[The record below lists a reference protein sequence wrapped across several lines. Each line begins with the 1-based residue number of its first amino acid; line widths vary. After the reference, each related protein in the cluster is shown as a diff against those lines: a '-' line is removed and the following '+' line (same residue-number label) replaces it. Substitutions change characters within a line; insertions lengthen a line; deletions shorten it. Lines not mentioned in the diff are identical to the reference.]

1 MDADVVIVGAGP
13 AGLCMARALSGRQ
26 LKILVVEQQA
36 QASIEQPAFD
46 GREIA
51 LTQKSAELMK
61 ALGLWERIDAS
72 AIAPLRDAKVMD
84 GPSTYA
90 MVIGHELGK
99 RTELGWL
106 VSNHLIRQAAVDS
119 MQQAQKDHGDITLLT
134 GVKVTDVRSDADGGT
149 VTLEDGQ
156 VLRARLIVAADSR
169 FSTIRRMMGIS
180 AHMHD
185 FGKNMLVCTMTHDQP
200 HDFTAWEW
208 FDYGQTLALLPMNPD
223 LVTGLHRA
231 SVVIT
236 LPSQQTE
243 QLMQMDAQEFGRNVS
258 RRFQNRVGAMQLVST
273 RHAYPLVAV
282 YPDRLV
288 ATRFATVGD
297 AAVGMHP
304 VTAHGFNFGL
314 LGIETLA
321 RELLAAHAAG
331 RDLGAPEALARYER
345 HHRLATRPL
354 YEATRWIA
362 MLYTAESPPLRLLRD
377 GLLRVANRVTPFKR
391 AIAASLAGHH

>member
-26 LKILVVEQQA
+26 LKILLVEQQA
-36 QASIEQPAFD
+36 LAGIEKPVFD

-72 AIAPLRDAKVMD
+72 AIAPLRDAKVLD

-106 VSNHLIRQAAVDS
+106 VSNHLIRQAAFNS
-119 MQQAQKDHGDITLLT
+119 MQQAQQDHGDITLLA

-169 FSTIRRMMGIS
+169 FSTTRRMMGIS

-185 FGKNMLVCTMTHDQP
+185 FGRNMLVCCMVHDQTHD
-200 HDFTAWEW
+200 FAAWEW

-223 LVTGLHRA
+223 PVTGLHRS

-236 LPSQQTE
+236 LPSQETDA
-243 QLMQMDAQEFGRNVS
+243 LMQMDTEEFNRNVS
-258 RRFQNRVGAMQLVST
+258 QRFQHRVGSMQLVST

-282 YPDRLV
+282 YPDKLV

-314 LGIETLA
+314 LGVDALVTEIEVALQ
-321 RELLAAHAAG
+321 RGEDIGNPMLLQ
-331 RDLGAPEALARYER
+331 RYER
-345 HHRLATRPL
+345 KQRRSTVPLFWMTRLIV
-354 YEATRWIA
+354 E
-362 MLYTAESPPLRLLRD
+362 LYTRESAPAKLVRNVLLKLGD
-377 GLLRVANRVTPFKR
+377 RVTPFKR
-391 AIAASLAGHH
+391 SIAKSLTGMA

>member
-169 FSTIRRMMGIS
+169 FSTTRRMMGIS

-223 LVTGLHRA
+223 PVTGLHRA

-258 RRFQNRVGAMQLVST
+258 RRFQNRVGAMQLSST

-288 ATRFATVGD
+288 AKRFATVGD

-314 LGIETLA
+314 LGVDALVKEIEVAL
-321 RELLAAHAAG
+321 RRGEDIGNPVLLQ
-331 RDLGAPEALARYER
+331 RYER
-345 HHRLATRPL
+345 KQRRSTVPLFWMTRLIVEIYTR
-354 YEATRWIA
+354 
-362 MLYTAESPPLRLLRD
+362 ESPSAKLVRQVLLKL
-377 GLLRVANRVTPFKR
+377 GNQVTPFKR
-391 AIAASLAGHH
+391 SIARSLSGMA